1 MLPRIALA
9 FLCLS
14 AVCSGATE
22 READHEK
29 LRSLLKQVTT
39 AVNALD
45 FETLSKSF
53 ADRFTFVTVDQKA
66 FHTVPE
72 LKAHFEETFRGDKA
86 VLKKIEF
93 NPKAD
98 ALTEFVGDSLG
109 LSLGSSEDVYHF
121 SDGESRT
128 MKSRWS
134 ATVVKTGDD
143 WKILALH
150 MGADI
155 LSNPAMEAA
164 KAVALK
170 LSIFAALGGLVVGA
184 VGAYLALRKSPRP
197 A

>member
-1 MLPRIALA
+1 MLIRIALF

-14 AVCSGATE
+14 SVCFAATE

-29 LRSLLKQVTT
+29 LRGLLKQVTS

-45 FETLSKSF
+45 FEMLSKSF

-66 FHTVPE
+66 FHTIPD
-72 LKAHFEETFRGDKA
+72 LKAHFEQTFRGDKA

-109 LSLGSSEDVYHF
+109 LSLGSSEDIYHF
-121 SDGESRT
+121 SDGETRT

-134 ATVVKTGDD
+134 ATVVKAGED

-155 LSNPAMEAA
+155 LANPAMEAA
-164 KAVALK
+164 KAVALR
-170 LSIFAALGGLVVGA
+170 LAIFAALGGLIVGA
-184 VGAYLALRKSPRP
+184 VGAYLALRKSPR
-197 A
+197 AA